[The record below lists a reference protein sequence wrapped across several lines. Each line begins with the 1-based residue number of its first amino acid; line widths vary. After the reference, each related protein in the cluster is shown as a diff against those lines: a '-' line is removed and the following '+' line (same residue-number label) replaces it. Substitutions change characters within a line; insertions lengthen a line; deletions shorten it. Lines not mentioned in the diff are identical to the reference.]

1 MEQDQPSISIRL
13 ARASEAEAIA
23 SAILQS
29 FVEYRASYTPDGF
42 AVTTPAAD
50 TIRGRLHEG
59 PVWVA
64 RRQDVIVGTVSAAPK
79 GAACYV
85 RSMAIVP
92 AARGLGLGRLLL
104 ERVEAFAASQGHTYL
119 LLSTTPFLARAIRL
133 YEQVGF
139 RRTADGPHD
148 LYGTALFTMVKPLA
162 GDDHRPPTTDQRP
175 PTTDQ

>member
-1 MEQDQPSISIRL
+1 MRAVLAATEAGLLVQANRTREKRRRAEQQVCVALRDRKLLDVLKQ
-13 ARASEAEAIA
+13 
-23 SAILQS
+23 Q
-29 FVEYRASYTPDGF
+29 TPE
-42 AVTTPAAD
+42 PCSS
-50 TIRGRLHEG
+50 R
-59 PVWVA
+59 
-64 RRQDVIVGTVSAAPK
+64 RRQDVIVGTVSAVPK

-148 LYGTALFTMVKPLA
+148 LYGTPLFSMVKPLKV
-162 GDDHRPPTTDQRP
+162 TTNDQRP
-175 PTTDQ
+175 ATTVDHQPHER

>member
-1 MEQDQPSISIRL
+1 VEQDQPNISIRL

-23 SAILQS
+23 SAIFQS
-29 FVEYRASYTPDGF
+29 FDEYRASYTPEGF
-42 AVTTPAAD
+42 AATTPAAD
-50 TIRGRLHEG
+50 TIRRRLHEG

-64 RRQDVIVGTVSAAPK
+64 RRQGVIVGTVSAVPK

-104 ERVEAFAASQGHTYL
+104 QQVEEFAASQGHTYL

-139 RRTADGPHD
+139 QRTADGPHD
-148 LYGTALFTMVKPLA
+148 LYGTALLTMVKPLA
-162 GDDHRPPTTDQRP
+162 GDDQRPTTNDDR
-175 PTTDQ
+175 